1 MALIGL
7 ALLFWVEMNLQGLLK
22 VRPKDKPKEEAT
34 QENKKAR
41 LNRWTFLLYNLLI
54 SKGVSYAQVELGL
67 ARYAV

>member
-7 ALLFWVEMNLQGLLK
+7 ALLFGRNEFAGIAENQAK
-22 VRPKDKPKEEAT
+22 RQAKEEAT
-34 QENKKAR
+34 QENKKAQ
-41 LNRWTFLLYNLLI
+41 LNRWAFLLYNLLI